1 MLAKHTILML
11 LLLAIVVV
19 GSIGILGGV
28 ICSGQLP
35 EKDTPVAHLSKSGA
49 MVENTNLY
57 SLPLER
63 AIGLLFVNAAGPAF
77 CAPGISRA
85 RSQVYQNENRKQ
97 IIKFIADNPGSRLY
111 DITKALNMN
120 IGTLRYHLMIL
131 SLNHLLVPYQ
141 DGGSYIRY
149 FTKASSY
156 SEEQMKIMSLL
167 KREPTSKLLGALAGQ
182 AGMTN
187 AKISVASG
195 LHYSD
200 VNRYLK
206 ELIAKDVVVKEQ
218 VGKDKYQYR
227 IAPDN
232 EEYITKNIRLQG

>member
-1 MLAKHTILML
+1 MRAKHTILML
-11 LLLAIVVV
+11 LVLAIILA
-19 GSIGILGGV
+19 GSIGTLGSV
-28 ICSGQLP
+28 ICSVQLP
-35 EKDTPVAHLSKSGA
+35 EKDTPVAQLSRSGA
-49 MVENTNLY
+49 IVDNTNLY
-57 SLPLER
+57 SLPLEH
-63 AIGLLFVNAAGPAF
+63 AIGLLVVNVAGPAF

-111 DITKALNMN
+111 DITNALNMN

-131 SLNHLLVPYQ
+131 SLNHLLMPYQ

-149 FTKASSY
+149 FTKAGSY

-187 AKISVASG
+187 AKISQASG
-195 LHYSD
+195 LPYSD

-206 ELIAKDVVVKEQ
+206 ELISKDVVIKEQ
-218 VGKDKYQYR
+218 IGKDKYQYR
-227 IAPDN
+227 IAQDH
-232 EEYITKNIRLQG
+232 EDYIAKNL